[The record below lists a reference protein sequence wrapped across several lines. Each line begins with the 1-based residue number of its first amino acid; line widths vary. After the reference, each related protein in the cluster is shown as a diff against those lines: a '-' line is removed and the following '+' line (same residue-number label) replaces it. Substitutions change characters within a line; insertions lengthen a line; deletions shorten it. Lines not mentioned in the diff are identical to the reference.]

1 METMSEMPRPADAP
15 ARQKLRLDFTFNP
28 INMGALCGMVL
39 GAGYAYGQL
48 TMRLGLVEMQSS
60 QLTAQLTAQTQLM
73 EKWVRTDQQ
82 VITLERNL
90 EKIDIRV
97 TRIER
102 P

>member
-1 METMSEMPRPADAP
+1 MNDMPRPADTP
-15 ARQKLRLDFTFNP
+15 ARPKLRLDFTFNP
-28 INMGALCGMVL
+28 INLGALFAMLV

-60 QLTAQLTAQTQLM
+60 QLTHQLTAQTQLM
-73 EKWVRTDQQ
+73 ERWVRTDEQ
-82 VITLERNL
+82 VMALQRDV
-90 EKIDIRV
+90 EKLDGRV